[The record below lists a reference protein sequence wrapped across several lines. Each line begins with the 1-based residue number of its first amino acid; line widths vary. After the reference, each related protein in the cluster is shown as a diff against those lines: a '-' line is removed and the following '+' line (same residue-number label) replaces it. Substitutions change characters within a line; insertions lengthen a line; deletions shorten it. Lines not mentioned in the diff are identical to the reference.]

1 MGDSVFCNVKNVA
14 LQHDLKRLFS
24 VPLTPCACA
33 AHFLALGLRDEKDFF
48 DAFVHFPMAGKTFG
62 QNKAVTCTKKVGG
75 AVQVNDS
82 AAAFQDVAKLHIAR
96 AVRAEHA
103 GRGFPH
109 TAAEL
114 AVLRTEALQRLVG
127 GVAANGAVGLAV
139 LGVREVLGLNA
150 DELGCSSHGRW

>member
-1 MGDSVFCNVKNVA
+1 M
-14 LQHDLKRLFS
+14 
-24 VPLTPCACA
+24 PCA

-48 DAFVHFPMAGKTFG
+48 DAFVHFPVASKTFG
-62 QNKAVTCTKKVGG
+62 QNKAVACTKTVGG
-75 AVQVNDS
+75 AVGVNDS

-96 AVRAEHA
+96 AVRAERA

-127 GVAANGAVGLAV
+127 GVAANGAAGLAV
-139 LGVREVLGLNA
+139 LGVREVLCLDAN
-150 DELGCSSHGRW
+150 ELGCSSHGGW